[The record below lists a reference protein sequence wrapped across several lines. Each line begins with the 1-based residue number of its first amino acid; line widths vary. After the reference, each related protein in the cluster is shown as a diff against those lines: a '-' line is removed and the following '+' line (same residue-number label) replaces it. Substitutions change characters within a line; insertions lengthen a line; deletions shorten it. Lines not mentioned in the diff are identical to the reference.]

1 MCFTYPKGLLSK
13 DPTITRLTLEY
24 NDSKTR
30 KNRSN
35 CLRFNMLVDKT
46 RTVIPI
52 TTGEETFKP
61 NQILPITN
69 NKFTETTTVEDSDGT
84 SKHRLMPTLPTFY
97 GITLIINDYWILAPT
112 ELKNVS

>member
-1 MCFTYPKGLLSK
+1 MCFTYPKGLLSE

-46 RTVIPI
+46 HTVIPT
-52 TTGEETFKP
+52 TTGEVTFKP

-69 NKFTETTTVEDSDGT
+69 HKFTETTTVEDSEGI
-84 SKHRLMPTLPTFY
+84 SKHRLLPTLPTFHS
-97 GITLIINDYWILAPT
+97 ITLIIDDYWIPAPT
-112 ELKNVS
+112 ELQNVS